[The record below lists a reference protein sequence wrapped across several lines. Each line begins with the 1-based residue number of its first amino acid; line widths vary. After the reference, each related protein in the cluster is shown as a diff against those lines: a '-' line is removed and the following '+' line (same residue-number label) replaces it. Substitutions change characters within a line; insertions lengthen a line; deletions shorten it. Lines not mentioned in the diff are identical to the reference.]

1 MLGNGVWRAG
11 SPKIKKSVNFI
22 CLCVF
27 VFYVH
32 LPPSSKLL
40 TPEMNLLV
48 FNPEHDY
55 ALADNQPQFV
65 ALRSAAQFAYDCAPF
80 MRYLAEDE
88 TVVLDAYH
96 PFGKEFQKNF
106 APLENADR
114 ITKVT
119 PWGWDAAA
127 AYQLR
132 RIGVPDTLLPTD
144 AQLAK
149 LRELAHR
156 RTTIA
161 AMNYLRD
168 NYPHPEKLPEP
179 PEYLTELQEVED
191 FVLRKKDVIFKS
203 PYSGNGRGHL
213 YAHGECSPT
222 LLRQCGGVLK
232 RQGGILA
239 EKQYTVV
246 QNFAMEFECRKGEV
260 IFRGYSLFKTEHYG
274 YGGNLLMPDSAILL
288 ALSHYVDTEELA
300 AVKSLV
306 SDFLQKEIAPHY
318 DGDAG
323 VDMFFYQ
330 EDGAYMVHPFVEV
343 NLRKTM
349 GLAAHDIYA
358 RYCHPE
364 SRGMFRIVR
373 GSAET
378 HHGNDGMHD
387 SVETRHGNDGMHDS
401 VETRHGTSLQSGM
414 QLRDGLWWS
423 GTMALNPI
431 TESTQYAVV
440 VELND

>member
-1 MLGNGVWRAG
+1 
-11 SPKIKKSVNFI
+11 
-22 CLCVF
+22 
-27 VFYVH
+27 
-32 LPPSSKLL
+32 
-40 TPEMNLLV
+40 MNLLV

-65 ALRSAAQFAYDCAPF
+65 ALRSAAQFAHDCAPF
-80 MRYLAEDE
+80 MRYLTEDE
-88 TVVLDAYH
+88 TVVLDAYR

-106 APLENADR
+106 APLENADH

-119 PWGWDAAA
+119 PWGWNAAVV
-127 AYQLR
+127 YQLQ
-132 RIGVPDTLLPTD
+132 RIGVPDKLLPTD
-144 AQLAK
+144 EQLSK
-149 LRELAHR
+149 LRALAHR
-156 RTTIA
+156 KTTIE
-161 AMNYLRD
+161 AMEFLRG
-168 NYPHPEKLPEP
+168 HCAQPEKLPET
-179 PEYLTELQEVED
+179 PEYLTDILEIED
-191 FVLRKKDVIFKS
+191 FVQRMKDVIFKS

-246 QNFAMEFECRKGEV
+246 QDFAMEFECRNGEV
-260 IFRGYSLFKTEHYG
+260 IFQGYSLFKTEHYG
-274 YGGNLLMPDSAILL
+274 YGGNLLMPDSEILRT
-288 ALSHYVDTEELA
+288 LSRYVDTEELA
-300 AVKSLV
+300 AVQSLV

-318 DGDAG
+318 EGDAG
-323 VDMFFYQ
+323 VDMFVYQ
-330 EDGAYMVHPFVEV
+330 EDGTYKIHPFVEV

-364 SRGMFRIVR
+364 ARGTFRIVR
-373 GSAET
+373 GE
-378 HHGNDGMHD
+378 
-387 SVETRHGNDGMHDS
+387 

-423 GTMALNPI
+423 GTMVLNPV
-431 TESTQYAVV
+431 TEKTQYAVV
-440 VELND
+440 VKLDECAM